1 MCLVFLS
8 ERAEHGA
15 VGRRMALMGGVWRM
29 RAHEGASR
37 RTRTH
42 QIECEIQFSQGFAMQ
57 Y

>member
-15 VGRRMALMGGVWRM
+15 VGRCMALMGGVWRM

-37 RTRTH
+37 RTRMH
-42 QIECEIQFSQGFAMQ
+42 QIEYEIQFSQGFAMQ